1 VPFISLKQ
9 IPDVISWHEGML
21 LTPAHF
27 EELTFRQEDLL
38 QYHSASRPFNW
49 GISRLAVDGTQLMQ
63 GRFVL
68 LELEALM
75 PDGLPIWVD
84 RNGLSQP
91 TLDLEAL
98 ELSFRQQPFF
108 IYLAAAAHNGNAKK
122 DRNLRYT
129 PTSDREESQKEFSA
143 DQGEDEDNII
153 PRLQP
158 RFHLIASH
166 TPPSEKYVS
175 MPLARVS
182 FRNSVWTLTEE
193 YAYPV
198 QHLSK
203 DSVLGRRCAA
213 VLRRL
218 RELAI
223 MLQDR
228 WRNLSAPERL
238 EAQSDLPFVVR
249 SLVAGL
255 PLCEALLASQA
266 SHPFQLYLAFCSLAG
281 HISGIASEPIPPVF
295 PSYRHSDLIGSFTE
309 IHSYIDE
316 VLSERDSQ
324 EYIGIPFQFENG
336 LFSLRFA
343 PEWKSKR
350 LILALRAQKETES
363 GLAGWCESALIGAR
377 RLQESMRDRRV
388 LGAIRT
394 RLQSERG
401 LFSGAGTV
409 LFHLHE
415 DDAYILPDEPLDIV
429 SGPAS
434 GRAHTP
440 VEITLYI
447 HEGQ

>member
-1 VPFISLKQ
+1 VPSISLKQ
-9 IPDVISWHEGML
+9 IPDVILWQEGML

-49 GISRLAVDGTQLMQ
+49 GISRLAVDETQLMQ

-91 TLDLEAL
+91 TLDLESL

-108 IYLAAAAHNGNAKK
+108 IYLAAVAHNGNAKS
-122 DRNLRYT
+122 DRDLRYT
-129 PTSDREESQKEFSA
+129 TSDREESKQKSSM
-143 DQGEDEDNII
+143 DQGDDEDSII

-158 RFHLIASH
+158 RFHLLASH
-166 TPPSEKYVS
+166 TPLSEKYVS
-175 MPLARVS
+175 MPLARVG
-182 FRNSVWTLTEE
+182 FRNSVWTLMEG

-198 QHLSK
+198 RHLSE
-203 DSVLGRRCAA
+203 DSVLGRQCTA
-213 VLRRL
+213 VLRRV

-223 MLQDR
+223 MMQDR
-228 WRNLSAPERL
+228 WRSLSARERF
-238 EAQSDLPFVVR
+238 EAQSDHPFVVR
-249 SLVAGL
+249 SLVSGL
-255 PLCEALLASQA
+255 PLCEALLSSQA
-266 SHPFQLYLAFCSLAG
+266 AHPFQLYLSFCLLAG

-295 PSYRHSDLIGSFTE
+295 SSYTHFDLIASFTE
-309 IHSYIDE
+309 IHHYIGE
-316 VLSERDSQ
+316 VLSERDPH

-363 GLAGWCESALIGAR
+363 ALAGWCESALIGTR
-377 RLQESMRDRRV
+377 RLQQSMRDRRV

-394 RLQSERG
+394 RLQSELG

-429 SGPAS
+429 SGPATE
-434 GRAHTP
+434 RAHLP

>member
-1 VPFISLKQ
+1 MPSISLKQ

-49 GISRLAVDGTQLMQ
+49 GISRLAVDETQLMQ

-98 ELSFRQQPFF
+98 ELPFRQQPFF
-108 IYLAAAAHNGNAKK
+108 IYLAAVAHNGNARK
-122 DRNLRYT
+122 DRVLRYT
-129 PTSDREESQKEFSA
+129 TTSEREESHQGTSV
-143 DQGEDEDNII
+143 DQGEDEDGII

-166 TPPSEKYVS
+166 TPLSEKYAS
-175 MPLARVS
+175 MPLARVG
-182 FRNSVWTLTEE
+182 FRNSVWALTEE
-193 YAYPV
+193 YAHPV
-198 QHLSK
+198 QHLSE
-203 DSVLGRRCAA
+203 DSVLGRRCTA
-213 VLRRL
+213 VLRRV

-223 MLQDR
+223 MQQDR
-228 WRNLSAPERL
+228 WRNLSAQERL
-238 EAQSDLPFVVR
+238 EALSDHPFVVR

-255 PLCEALLASQA
+255 PLCEALLSSQA
-266 SHPFQLYLAFCSLAG
+266 SHPFQLYLAFCLLAG

-295 PSYRHSDLIGSFTE
+295 PSYRHSDLIASFAE
-309 IHSYIDE
+309 IHRYIDE
-316 VLSERDSQ
+316 ILSERDPH

-350 LILALRAQKETES
+350 LILALRAQKEAES
-363 GLAGWCESALIGAR
+363 ALAGWCESALIGAR

-434 GRAHTP
+434 ERAHIP

-447 HEGQ
+447 HEAQ